1 MVEGEHEVGG
11 LPRAVEA
18 RPLDPVNLAAALGA
32 RVVEVDSGAV
42 PEQLV
47 PLVVKVLTKF
57 HGIHHLSSPLLP
69 APLGVGE
76 LVLVHPTHGEE

>member
-32 RVVEVDSGAV
+32 RVVEVDTRAV

-47 PLVVKVLTKF
+47 P
-57 HGIHHLSSPLLP
+57 GQ
-69 APLGVGE
+69 
-76 LVLVHPTHGEE
+76 